1 MRHYMA
7 MSSQPAAVVLRLV
20 IIRETNALK
29 QQVEQNGVKMVIT
42 RRKRTWTCDTA
53 WLATDGMT

>member
-1 MRHYMA
+1 MA